1 MAIGIA
7 VAVDWSFI
15 CWGFLPV
22 ASVWL
27 RWEKCALIQLCDP
40 ADHVHER
47 SRHVKSLPP
56 HVPGSDV
63 HMTRRPAET
72 RQGAQF
78 KAFVIT
84 HELSG
89 SRIATCICGTSFTR
103 ILCIMSWDAVRPPSR
118 SAKPECAFGTRGRTL
133 SNANKPMMCL
143 RPEGCFENDATGGPR
158 TRWLRPRP
166 R

>member
-1 MAIGIA
+1 MLVVGR
-7 VAVDWSFI
+7 
-15 CWGFLPV
+15 
-22 ASVWL
+22 VWL

-72 RQGAQF
+72 SQGAQF

-89 SRIATCICGTSFTR
+89 VENRDVHLRDVFHPYPLYYVLG
-103 ILCIMSWDAVRPPSR
+103 R
-118 SAKPECAFGTRGRTL
+118 SAAAQPTCKAG
-133 SNANKPMMCL
+133 ACL
-143 RPEGCFENDATGGPR
+143 WHTWKDSFKCKQTIDVLAAGGV
-158 TRWLRPRP
+158 LRE
-166 R
+166 